1 VTRWTLA
8 LGAALVLGA
17 AVTVAVAR
25 ALGWSGSRLSVLG
38 SVVAL
43 WLTAYVLW
51 GFAGGLAAHY
61 GLIARYD
68 GAAFAAVAVV
78 GAAWHYRAHVRRGR
92 DLGLTVFVGAQLLW
106 LVVVLARN
114 GLLAP

>member
-1 VTRWTLA
+1 MTRWTLA
-8 LGAALVLGA
+8 LGAVLVLGA
-17 AVTVAVAR
+17 VVTVAAAR

-38 SVVAL
+38 SVIAL

-68 GAAFAAVAVV
+68 GGVFAALAVV
-78 GAAWHYRAHVRRGR
+78 GAAWQYRAHVRRGR
-92 DLGLTVFVGAQLLW
+92 DRGLTVFVGAQLLW

>member
-1 VTRWTLA
+1 MTRWTLA
-8 LGAALVLGA
+8 LGAVLVLGA
-17 AVTVAVAR
+17 VATVTVAR
-25 ALGWSGSRLSVLG
+25 ALGWSGTRLSILG
-38 SVVAL
+38 SIIAL

-68 GAAFAAVAVV
+68 GGVFAAVALV
-78 GAAWHYRAHVRRGR
+78 GAWWQYRLHRRRGR
-92 DLGLTVFVGAQLLW
+92 DPALTLFVAVQLLW
-106 LVVVLARN
+106 LVVVMARN

>member
-1 VTRWTLA
+1 MTRWTIA
-8 LGAALVLGA
+8 VGAVLVLGA
-17 AVTVAVAR
+17 ITTVTVAR

-61 GLIARYD
+61 GLLARYD
-68 GAAFAAVAVV
+68 GSFFAALTVA
-78 GAAWHYRAHVRRGR
+78 GAAWQYRVQVRRGR
-92 DLGLTVFVGAQLLW
+92 ERGLTVFVAGQLLW
-106 LVVVLARN
+106 LVVLMARN
-114 GLLAP
+114 GLLMP